1 MLHSYSLMQ
10 KSWSNFNLRSPDA
23 YLVLSYLIATVI
35 LYSMQ
40 SFCYIWFL
48 RVLPPFLQRSLPH
61 GFYESFFY
69 EVPAAS
75 SFGLSLRISSSIQQ
89 SSVWVSLVWVEQ
101 CGMEVTLIIGFL
113 ENWLVPGEIIV
124 LFGPCVFLF
133 RNNKWQVKSW

>member
-1 MLHSYSLMQ
+1 MMKKETSKQGIFHIQ
-10 KSWSNFNLRSPDA
+10 FHVVLRPIRQR
-23 YLVLSYLIATVI
+23 YLPT
-35 LYSMQ
+35 
-40 SFCYIWFL
+40 
-48 RVLPPFLQRSLPH
+48 H

-133 RNNKWQVKSW
+133 RNNKWQSKILIMNVFQTSFGLLRDFMR